1 MPETGLPYQLSDSI
15 LTWIVVSKLAV
26 TTKEGL
32 YEDEEDSN
40 DYIAMHV
47 YPNNQ
52 EKGSKVLKAV
62 NSLVRSSYRS
72 E

>member
-47 YPNNQ
+47 YPDNQ